1 MRIEESCYCMYQV
14 QWIASIIAFETIFII
29 LLVYFAFFTRS
40 IKKKEFQTQ
49 SIIVLAYLLTLSSVV
64 GGVIYLITELVGAE
78 IHTSYGILSFML
90 TLAVYLCAVL
100 LFLPPILPVIKD
112 IRHPHRRHTES
123 RLTVRTLIRSGISVE
138 SVKSK

>member
-1 MRIEESCYCMYQV
+1 MYQV
-14 QWIASIIAFETIFII
+14 QWIASIVAFETVFII
-29 LLVYFAFFTRS
+29 LLIFFAFSTRS

-78 IHTSYGILSFML
+78 INTSYGILSSML
-90 TLAVYLCAVL
+90 TAAVYLCAVL
-100 LFLPPILPVIKD
+100 LFLPPILSVIKD
-112 IRHPHRRHTES
+112 IRHPHHRRTES